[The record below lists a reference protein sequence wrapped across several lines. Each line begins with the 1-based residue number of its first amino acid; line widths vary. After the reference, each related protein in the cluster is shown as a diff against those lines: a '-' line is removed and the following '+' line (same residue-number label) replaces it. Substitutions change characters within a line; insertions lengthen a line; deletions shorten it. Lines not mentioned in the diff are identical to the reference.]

1 MKKVDSERRIYQR
14 SAGVARWRN
23 HLKRKNKTYN
33 RSNVVY
39 TNALGQEVITAPDSI
54 SIYEFEGRDANYY
67 TTLVFLDQLRSR
79 FKIKRCL
86 VDFSRTKKIS
96 AAALVVVYA
105 AIEIASFGRAGKA
118 DVVLSKL
125 SPAVN
130 ESLKNSNLIKLIRG
144 GQFSYALS
152 DARDIPVISSVGKEQ
167 MEEIIDFIQNRIYNE
182 RMSADTEHVY
192 ADAVSETIN
201 NVRLHAYPGSPSG
214 EKRWWLLCKT
224 YGKKLYLAIYD
235 NGVGIPKTV
244 VERPWFLT
252 AMQSTHPEE
261 YGKLLSMV
269 PDLERSGVSVF
280 VPTVISDERLIYYS
294 MQGDVTGTNKEKHGQ
309 GSKSIKALVNDTED
323 GKLWVF
329 SNKGVY
335 TFNAEGQEPGMA
347 KLKKRFPGTLV
358 QWNIELP

>member
-1 MKKVDSERRIYQR
+1 MKKIDRERRQYRDAAAI
-14 SAGVARWRN
+14 ARWHN
-23 HLKRKNKTYN
+23 SLSRKNKTYR
-33 RSNVVY
+33 RSNIVH

-67 TTLVFLDQLRSR
+67 KTLVFLDQIRSR
-79 FKIKRCL
+79 FKVRTCL
-86 VDFSRTKKIS
+86 VDFSRTRKIS

-105 AIEIASFGRAGKA
+105 AIETASAGRSAKA
-118 DVVLSKL
+118 DVVLSSV

-130 ESLKNSNLIKLIRG
+130 ESLKSSNLIKLIRG
-144 GQFSYALS
+144 HEFSYALA
-152 DARDIPVISSVGKEQ
+152 DARDIPVISSVGKDQ
-167 MEEIIDFIQNRIYNE
+167 MEEIIDFIQSRIYNDQ
-182 RMSADTEHVY
+182 MSADTEHVY
-192 ADAVSETIN
+192 GDAVSETIN
-201 NVRLHAYPGSPSG
+201 NVRLHAYPDSPSE

-235 NGVGIPKTV
+235 NGVGIPRTV

-252 AMQSTHPEE
+252 AMRSTHPKE
-261 YGKLLSMV
+261 YDQLLTRV
-269 PDLERSGVSVF
+269 PGLERAGVSIF
-280 VPTVISDERLIYYS
+280 VPTVIPDESLIFYS

-335 TFNAEGQEPGMA
+335 TFNAEGQEPAMA
-347 KLKKRFPGTLV
+347 KLKKKFPGTLV